1 MTQLLL
7 AVYAG
12 EDTAEHVLG
21 VLRAQ
26 ADELTASLES
36 AAIIRVRA
44 DRSFTVIR
52 TEYANSSGSFW
63 GVFWEALFGLVFREP
78 ARAPAIDSNVGQ
90 LFGIIE
96 RAGLDERFRARVRR
110 ALRSGTS
117 ALGIVALNW
126 TTEAML
132 NQLFLRPAASV
143 RARLSPEQEVELL
156 KELGRFPAHDE
167 ESPEMGGAAPST
179 ERQTRTD
186 AEVWEEEEQ
195 EA

>member
-7 AVYAG
+7 AVYAS

-26 ADELTASLES
+26 HDERTASLES
-36 AAIIRVRA
+36 AAIIRMRG

-78 ARAPAIDSNVGQ
+78 DRAPATDSNLGQ

-126 TTEAML
+126 TTEAQL
-132 NQLFLRPAASV
+132 NQLFLKPDASV
-143 RARLSPEQEVELL
+143 RARLSPEQAVELL
-156 KELGRFPAHDE
+156 KELGSVLADE
-167 ESPEMGGAAPST
+167 VESPEVGGVAPWA
-179 ERQTRTD
+179 ER
-186 AEVWEEEEQ
+186 
-195 EA
+195 